1 MTKRTTKSKSLPW
14 FRIFSKAFI
23 TETLGLNATEIGIYI
38 RLLAAMNEADEPIT
52 GSALSILPRLLGVRQ
67 KTFGEAVEKL
77 IERNLI
83 DRLPEGLWAPLMDE
97 ERAFRDRNS
106 DKARSNSVKRWRKTQ
121 QNQRGSD
128 ANHTHTHREA
138 PKGASRYED
147 SSERERLDIKG
158 ASSAY
163 AGSPHTAEGRE
174 DFTAGDPS
182 FDGREGGDGLEG
194 RPPSGGKEEI
204 SSLDRINLELAEAL
218 EAAASGV
225 EIDPFAYVAAEEP
238 PEYLNA
244 IPPCDADEL
253 AGFVPEAA
261 GSVELDNRDDG
272 GEDVDFSVCTWIEPE
287 AAGSANP
294 MSEVPEA
301 SHKPPRWPDEIDPD
315 AEYDE
320 GREPIRDSA
329 DGGWLLGWPDNET
342 EEFEVD
348 EDGRERPIRVA
359 R

>member
-138 PKGASRYED
+138 PKGASRYHVEKD
-147 SSERERLDIKG
+147 NLGSREPALAN
-158 ASSAY
+158 ASRFPS
-163 AGSPHTAEGRE
+163 AEGRE
-174 DFTAGDPS
+174 DFTASDPS
-182 FDGREGGDGLEG
+182 FDGRDGRDGLQG
-194 RPPSGGKEEI
+194 RPPTGGKEEI
-204 SSLDRINLELAEAL
+204 SSLDEAK
-218 EAAASGV
+218 
-225 EIDPFAYVAAEEP
+225 
-238 PEYLNA
+238 
-244 IPPCDADEL
+244 
-253 AGFVPEAA
+253 FVPEAA

-272 GEDVDFSVCTWIEPE
+272 GEAVDFSVCTWIEPE

-294 MSEVPEA
+294 MSEAPEA
-301 SHKPPRWPDEIDPD
+301 SRKPPRWPDEIDPD

-320 GREPIRDSA
+320 GGEPIRDSA

-348 EDGRERPIRVA
+348 EDGRERPIRDSAADDLVA
-359 R
+359 FDLDDDLNDPDMEEAYERST

>member
-121 QNQRGSD
+121 QNQRGLD

-138 PKGASRYED
+138 PKRASRYED

-163 AGSPHTAEGRE
+163 AGSPHTGEGRE

-182 FDGREGGDGLEG
+182 FDGRDGGDGLQG
-194 RPPSGGKEEI
+194 RPPSGGKEET
-204 SSLDRINLELAEAL
+204 SLDLDGINLEFAEAV
-218 EAAASGV
+218 EAAACGI

-238 PEYLNA
+238 PEYLSA

-253 AGFVPEAA
+253 AGLEPEAA
-261 GSVELDNRDDG
+261 GSVELGDDG
-272 GEDVDFSVCTWIEPE
+272 GGEAVPDDEDIDYSICEWDAPVRF
-287 AAGSANP
+287 ASAN
-294 MSEVPEA
+294 SEAPEA
-301 SHKPPRWPDEIDPD
+301 SRKPPRWPDEIDPD

-320 GREPIRDSA
+320 GGEPIRNRAA
-329 DGGWLLGWPDNET
+329 DDLVAFDLDGDLNDPDM
-342 EEFEVD
+342 EEAY
-348 EDGRERPIRVA
+348 ERST
-359 R
+359 